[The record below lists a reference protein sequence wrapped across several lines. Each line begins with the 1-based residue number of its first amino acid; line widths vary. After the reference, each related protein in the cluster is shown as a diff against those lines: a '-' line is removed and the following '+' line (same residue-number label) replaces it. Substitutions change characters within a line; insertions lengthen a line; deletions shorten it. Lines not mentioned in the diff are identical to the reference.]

1 MQTDQVVFAVLKT
14 AISDRVKGRFDSLTN
29 ILFYRILEDEP
40 EVLVY
45 SNSDK
50 DYHWLLDERY
60 VREFYEFLVNF
71 KETDFVFRR
80 IGESMDDYEF
90 LGDCYCNFNKN
101 MKYHDI
107 EIVRKLD
114 FPKKYHERV
123 DIALRHF
130 IEFIEPLNFDESVN
144 KFDINSLN
152 YIYEGTYYQYCLE
165 NKINPNF
172 ENCVEFEYN
181 NSKYTIIKNLK
192 QCQI

>member
-1 MQTDQVVFAVLKT
+1 MQTDQVIFAVLKT
-14 AISDRVKGRFDSLTN
+14 AISNPIKDRFKFLTDV
-29 ILFYRILEDEP
+29 LFYRILEDEP

-50 DYHWLLDERY
+50 DYQWLFEERY
-60 VREFYEFLVNF
+60 VKDFYDFLGNF

-107 EIVRKLD
+107 EIVRKFE

-123 DIALRHF
+123 DTALRHF
-130 IEFIEPLNFDESVN
+130 IEFIEPLNFDESIN

-152 YIYEGTYYQYCLE
+152 YIYEGPYSQYCYE
-165 NKINPNF
+165 NKITPNY
-172 ENCVEFEYN
+172 ENCVEFEFN
-181 NSKYTIIKNLK
+181 GNKFTIIKK
-192 QCQI
+192 T